1 MRINDNIKMAR
12 MALHMTQDDLAE
24 AIGASRVTISKYEN
38 GHFLPSVPALEKI
51 ASALGTTPAAL
62 TDAEP
67 TPPPYS
73 EDVAELLAI
82 AKKANPA
89 HVRAAA
95 QLLRTLTDETE
106 VKKA

>member
-1 MRINDNIKMAR
+1 MRINDNIKAAR
-12 MALHMTQDDLAE
+12 MALRMTQDDLAE

-62 TDAEP
+62 TESEP
-67 TPPPYS
+67 TPPPFS
-73 EDVAELLAI
+73 DDVAELVAI

-89 HVRAAA
+89 HVRAAS
-95 QLLRTLTDETE
+95 QLLRTLTNETE
-106 VKKA
+106 IKKA

>member
-67 TPPPYS
+67 TPPFS

-95 QLLRTLTDETE
+95 QLLRALTDESET
-106 VKKA
+106 